1 MFVNENF
8 EPGKGLTDILGKVY
22 YLLKLDVNYLYEIRE
37 GVQFLHESHYL
48 GNFLFFSFHSF
59 RTGNH
64 IVISCI

>member
-1 MFVNENF
+1 MFVKENF

-22 YLLKLDVNYLYEIRE
+22 YWLKLDVNYLYEIRE
-37 GVQFLHESHYL
+37 GVHYL